1 MVLTFALLFGGCSAP
16 TAPAPPA
23 PPNTQPPPPPP
34 PPAPN
39 VAPVIASI
47 TASRSRAE
55 VEDAIVITAAVTDA
69 ETPVENLKYAW
80 AVEVGEITG
89 EGRVVTVKVPRNT
102 KPTPIELKV
111 TLTVTESYAGTNAS
125 GQLATLEHRVVQS
138 ATLTRVHDSAA
149 ELSAMSLRFLL
160 DLFGNSRVPADQCVV
175 DFWTGCPGKD
185 AELDDIKNNR
195 AEFLILDASAKVTAV
210 NVDGARTNAS
220 IDLACE
226 FRDRKLP
233 NGTEGV
239 SKGTCRLT
247 AVYQNNRWWLCTSTF
262 EGTCGSCAT
271 PQAVR
276 QMSMREFFLAGHR

>member
-1 MVLTFALLFGGCSAP
+1 MVLTLALLVGGCSAP

-69 ETPVENLKYAW
+69 ETPVENLKYTW

-185 AELDDIKNNR
+185 AELDDIKKNR
-195 AEFLILDASAKVTAV
+195 VGVPDSRCLGESHRRQRGRRPDQRVDRCSRASSAIENCRTARKGCRKASA
-210 NVDGARTNAS
+210 G
-220 IDLACE
+220 
-226 FRDRKLP
+226 
-233 NGTEGV
+233 
-239 SKGTCRLT
+239 
-247 AVYQNNRWWLCTSTF
+247 
-262 EGTCGSCAT
+262 
-271 PQAVR
+271 
-276 QMSMREFFLAGHR
+276 